1 MSSKLAAPPP
11 SNQNA
16 PAFPGA
22 DSFQRIH
29 NTVMAGVDSVLEAAE
44 PIAKTV
50 ESVASQTVEGLRDF
64 VASVSGKPKDKNSP
78 EL

>member
-1 MSSKLAAPPP
+1 
-11 SNQNA
+11 
-16 PAFPGA
+16 
-22 DSFQRIH
+22 
-29 NTVMAGVDSVLEAAE
+29 MAGVDHVLEAAE